1 MTYDYIEKKDEG
13 KPMLGRKNCHDPRKF
28 DIGRYIGNC
37 ISSNVS
43 YKSFL
48 MRSMQSFKVFICTK
62 KHSPTILPCLM
73 QSSHSHWKQASA
85 GH

>member
-37 ISSNVS
+37 FSSNVS
-43 YKSFL
+43 YKSP
-48 MRSMQSFKVFICTK
+48 VFNEID
-62 KHSPTILPCLM
+62 
-73 QSSHSHWKQASA
+73 AVF
-85 GH
+85 